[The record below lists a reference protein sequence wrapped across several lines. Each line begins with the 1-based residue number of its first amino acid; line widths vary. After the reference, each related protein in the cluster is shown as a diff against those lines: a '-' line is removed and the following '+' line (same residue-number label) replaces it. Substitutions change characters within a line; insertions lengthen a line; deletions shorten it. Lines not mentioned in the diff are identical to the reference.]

1 LESGVIEELTVKSRE
16 PSELIDLTAEI
27 QSIIGQSGVK
37 NGICVVYVPHTTVG
51 LLINEAEPGFQS
63 DFLQVLGR
71 LVPEKGTYRH
81 PDGNAH
87 AHIKASLLG
96 SVKHFIIRDNRL
108 VLGTWQAVFLC
119 EFDGPRSRNVIVKVM
134 EG

>member
-1 LESGVIEELTVKSRE
+1 MIEELAVKTHDAA
-16 PSELIDLTAEI
+16 ELIDVTAEI
-27 QSIIGQSGVK
+27 QAAVGRSGVK

-51 LLINEAEPGFQS
+51 LLINENESGFHS
-63 DFLQVLGR
+63 DLLQVLNH
-71 LVPEKGTYRH
+71 LVPEKGAYRH

-96 SVKHFIIRDNRL
+96 SSKHFLVRDGRL
-108 VLGTWQAVFLC
+108 VLGTWQAIFLC
-119 EFDGPRSRNVIVKVM
+119 EFDGPRSRKVIMKVL

>member
-1 LESGVIEELTVKSRE
+1 MTEELTLKTHTST
-16 PSELIDLTAEI
+16 ELINITAEV
-27 QSIIGQSGVK
+27 QSVVTQSGIK

-51 LLINEAEPGFQS
+51 LLINEPEPGFHS
-63 DFLQVLGR
+63 DLMHFLDKLI
-71 LVPEKGTYRH
+71 PEKGSYHH

-96 SVKHFIIRDNRL
+96 SSKHFLVRDGRL
-108 VLGTWQAVFLC
+108 ALGTWQAIFLY
-119 EFDGPRSRNVIVKVM
+119 EFDGPRTRHVIIKVM

>member
-1 LESGVIEELTVKSRE
+1 MIEEVVVKSRE
-16 PSELIDLTAEI
+16 CAEVVDMTSEI
-27 QSIIGQSGVK
+27 QTIIGKSGVK

-51 LLINEAEPGFQS
+51 LLINEPEPGFHS
-63 DFLQVLGR
+63 DLLRVLAQ

-87 AHIKASLLG
+87 AHIKSSLLG
-96 SVKHFIIRDNRL
+96 TSKHFVIRDGRL
-108 VLGTWQAVFLC
+108 ILGTWQSIFLC
-119 EFDGPRSRNVIVKVM
+119 EFDGPRSRKVIVKVL

>member
-1 LESGVIEELTVKSRE
+1 MIEEVVVNSRE
-16 PSELIDLTAEI
+16 CAEVVDMTAEI
-27 QSIIGQSGVK
+27 QAIIGKSGIK

-51 LLINEAEPGFQS
+51 LLINEPEPGFHS
-63 DFLQVLGR
+63 DLLRVLAQ

-87 AHIKASLLG
+87 AHIKSSLLG
-96 SVKHFIIRDNRL
+96 TSKHFVIRDGRL
-108 VLGTWQAVFLC
+108 MLGTWQSIFLC
-119 EFDGPRSRNVIVKVM
+119 EFDGPRSRKVVVKVL

>member
-1 LESGVIEELTVKSRE
+1 METGMITELSVKTHER
-16 PSELIDLTAEI
+16 SELINITAEVR
-27 QSIIGQSGVK
+27 STVEKSGIK

-51 LLINEAEPGFQS
+51 LLVNEPEPGFHS
-63 DFLQVLGR
+63 DLMHFLDKLI
-71 LVPEKGTYRH
+71 PEKGSYRH

-96 SVKHFIIRDNRL
+96 SEKHFVVRDGRL
-108 VLGTWQAVFLC
+108 VLGTWQAIFLY
-119 EFDGPRSRNVIVKVM
+119 EFDGPRTRQVMIKVM

>member
-1 LESGVIEELTVKSRE
+1 MIEELTVRSRE
-16 PSELIDLTAEI
+16 QSELIDLTAGI
-27 QSIIGQSGVK
+27 QSIIVQSGVK

-51 LLINEAEPGFQS
+51 LLINEPEPGFQS
-63 DFLQVLGR
+63 DILQVLGR
-71 LVPEKGTYRH
+71 LVPENGTYRH

-96 SVKHFIIRDNRL
+96 SAKYLLVRDGRL

-119 EFDGPRSRNVIVKVM
+119 EFDGPRSRTVIVKVM

>member
-1 LESGVIEELTVKSRE
+1 VIEELAVQTRE
-16 PSELIDLTAEI
+16 RTELIDLTAGI
-27 QSIIGQSGVK
+27 RSLIGQSGVK
-37 NGICVVYVPHTTVG
+37 NGLCVVYVPHTTVG
-51 LLINEAEPGFQS
+51 LLINEPEPGFQS
-63 DFLQVLGR
+63 DILQVLGR

-81 PDGNAH
+81 PDGNAP

-96 SVKHFIIRDNRL
+96 SAKYLLVHDGRL

-119 EFDGPRSRNVIVKVM
+119 EFDGPRSRKVIVKVM

>member
-1 LESGVIEELTVKSRE
+1 MIEELTLKTHTST
-16 PSELIDLTAEI
+16 ELINITTEI
-27 QSIIGQSGVK
+27 QSAVSRSGVK

-51 LLINEAEPGFQS
+51 LLINEPEPGFHS
-63 DFLQVLGR
+63 DLMHFLDKLI
-71 LVPEKGTYRH
+71 PEKGSYRH

-96 SVKHFIIRDNRL
+96 SSKHFLVKDGRL
-108 VLGTWQAVFLC
+108 VLGTYQAIFLC
-119 EFDGPRSRNVIVKVM
+119 EFDGPRSRRVLVKVL

>member
-1 LESGVIEELTVKSRE
+1 MIEELTVKSRE
-16 PSELIDLTAEI
+16 RAELIDLTAEI
-27 QSIIGQSGVK
+27 QSIVGQSGVK

-51 LLINEAEPGFQS
+51 LLINEPEPGFHT
-63 DFLQVLGR
+63 DFLQVLGQ

-87 AHIKASLLG
+87 AHIKASLIG
-96 SVKHFIIRDNRL
+96 SEKHFPIRDGRL
-108 VLGTWQAVFLC
+108 ALGTWQAVFLC
-119 EFDGPRSRNVIVKVM
+119 EFDGPRSRKVIVKVM

>member
-1 LESGVIEELTVKSRE
+1 VETGMIEEFSVKTGQA
-16 PSELIDLTAEI
+16 SELVEITADV
-27 QSIIGQSGVK
+27 QSVVDKSGVK

-51 LLINEAEPGFQS
+51 LLINENEPGFLS
-63 DFLQVLGR
+63 DLIRTLDK
-71 LVPEKGTYRH
+71 LVPEKGDYRH

-96 SVKHFIIRDNRL
+96 SSKELPVQDGRL
-108 VLGTWQAVFLC
+108 ALGTWQSIFLC
-119 EFDGPRSRNVIVKVM
+119 EFDGPRSRKIIVKVM